1 MDFIMIKL
9 GIDEYFSEKGIC
21 VRYNTLG
28 NDETL
33 VRSYLNQFHDEV
45 DQSERKRSE
54 YVKHSCYSK
63 LYNIEPRIK
72 YTGFEEFKK
81 IDNEFRKQISMYI
94 TKPQKDNYGFVMDK
108 KENSDNLSYKEALLT
123 NLKTVVDPVLYLSGG
138 IDSELVARALLE
150 ANKKFTPV
158 IFEFVDKFGKIR
170 NSAELN
176 YAYKFCK
183 NNHLIPDIHQ
193 IDIETLW
200 DSPYFKQL
208 AIEVQISSPQ
218 IVTHVYMIEMLSI
231 KYRNSTHLFGGEIR
245 FKSNYIMDNGDLANI
260 VFLAKTNPPGYSGS
274 SYSDVNSSGSSA
286 EANLNYDNSTGDW
299 TVTSSGGTIA
309 GPAPFTSTPASQYEF
324 RITSATQVQNSA
336 SAGAF
341 AFPVPSVGSVPTSY
355 SAIPGSLTA
364 LCGVS
369 ASIISPG
376 PGEFAIIEFTF
387 GIDVRSQNQPGI
399 VRSSTIGL
407 LANVT
412 MP

>member
-1 MDFIMIKL
+1 MIKL

-33 VRSYLNQFHDEV
+33 VRSYLNQFHDIVE
-45 DQSERKRSE
+45 QSERKRSE

-63 LYNIEPRIK
+63 LYNIESRIK

-81 IDNEFRKQISMYI
+81 IDNEFRKQIGKYI
-94 TKPQKDNYGFVMDK
+94 TKPQKNNHGFVMDK

-123 NLKTVVDPVLYLSGG
+123 RLKTVVDPVLYLSGG
-138 IDSELVARALLE
+138 IDSELVALALLE
-150 ANKKFTPV
+150 ANVKFTPV

-200 DSPYFKQL
+200 DSHYFKQL

-231 KYRNSTHLFGGEIR
+231 KYRNSTHLFGGEVR
-245 FKSNYIMDNGDLANI
+245 FRSNYVMDNGDLANI
-260 VFLAKTNPPGYSGS
+260 VFLNKVDPVGYNGTL
-274 SYSDVNSSGSSA
+274 YSDVNAGGPASFA
-286 EANLNYDNSTGDW
+286 YLYYDNSNGNW
-299 TVTSSGGTIA
+299 SVVTNSEIDDASGA
-309 GPAPFTSTPASQYEF
+309 FTTTPAFQYQV
-324 RITSATQVQNSA
+324 RITSATQVVNTTTGT
-336 SAGAF
+336 GATATTPTIAQTPTNF
-341 AFPVPSVGSVPTSY
+341 FNLSMSVP
-355 SAIPGSLTA
+355 IIV
-364 LCGVS
+364 CGVDATIDSFGSS
-369 ASIISPG
+369 AEIQ
-376 PGEFAIIEFTF
+376 FTYVIEC
-387 GIDVRSQNQPGI
+387 RSTTEPDI
-399 VRSSTIGL
+399 VVSSTIGL
-407 LANVT
+407 RAESSDL
-412 MP
+412 

>member
-1 MDFIMIKL
+1 MIKL

-33 VRSYLNQFHDEV
+33 VRSYLNQFHDIVE
-45 DQSERKRSE
+45 QSERKRSE

-63 LYNIEPRIK
+63 LYNIESRIK

-81 IDNEFRKQISMYI
+81 IDNEFRKQIGKYI
-94 TKPQKDNYGFVMDK
+94 TKPQKNNHGFVMDK

-123 NLKTVVDPVLYLSGG
+123 RLKTVVDPVLYLSGG
-138 IDSELVARALLE
+138 IDSELVALALLE
-150 ANKKFTPV
+150 ANVKFTPV

-200 DSPYFKQL
+200 DSHYFKQL

-231 KYRNSTHLFGGEIR
+231 KYRNSTHLFGGEVR
-245 FKSNYIMDNGDLANI
+245 FRSNYVMDNGDLANI
-260 VFLAKTNPPGYSGS
+260 VFLNKVDPVGYNGNTYQDLNAGPTAIIYLSYSSGGNWVITGSSGIVTSGAFTNTPASPYQVRVTSVTENQNIKNPPVADTFALPS
-274 SYSDVNSSGSSA
+274 SPSSTWSDVPLDLCGVQADIDGITIARIDYTFGIECRSPNQPAIVVSSTIRLIA
-286 EANLNYDNSTGDW
+286 EANNL
-299 TVTSSGGTIA
+299 
-309 GPAPFTSTPASQYEF
+309 
-324 RITSATQVQNSA
+324 
-336 SAGAF
+336 
-341 AFPVPSVGSVPTSY
+341 
-355 SAIPGSLTA
+355 
-364 LCGVS
+364 
-369 ASIISPG
+369 
-376 PGEFAIIEFTF
+376 
-387 GIDVRSQNQPGI
+387 
-399 VRSSTIGL
+399 
-407 LANVT
+407 
-412 MP
+412 